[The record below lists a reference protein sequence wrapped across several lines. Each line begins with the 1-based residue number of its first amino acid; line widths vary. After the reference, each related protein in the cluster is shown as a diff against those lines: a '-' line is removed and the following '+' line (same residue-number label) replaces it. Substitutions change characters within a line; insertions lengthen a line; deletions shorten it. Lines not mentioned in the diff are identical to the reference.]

1 MPCKLPHYNCS
12 ISFYASIISQKFS
25 GASLPNPHH
34 GLHPW
39 LSLGAAPQSSDP
51 CCSLFNGAS
60 HHLARILS
68 HSTGLLRSPHR
79 PNCNSYLAD
88 AK

>member
-39 LSLGAAPQSSDP
+39 LSLGAAPQTP
-51 CCSLFNGAS
+51 AAACSTVLRTTSLAS
-60 HHLARILS
+60 FLTLPACFARHTDLTAI
-68 HSTGLLRSPHR
+68 T
-79 PNCNSYLAD
+79 YLA
-88 AK
+88 